1 MGHNQTQPR
10 LRQTRSRP
18 RKAPLSAAC
27 LGAMVAAGA
36 MMTGFSASAFADP
49 TGQEHID
56 VVVASVPSGDIANVV
71 IARGVY
77 HGIGRDVSLDSQPGD
92 PSNLKRD
99 DLVFPDGT
107 MHILNMDQSSSFK
120 LDPRSCTYTF
130 HLQQTPTMAGGTGR
144 FVHAAGAAQSQVSGL
159 GLASRNPDGSCNTD
173 AAPLLE
179 TFKAQISGTLTL

>member
-1 MGHNQTQPR
+1 
-10 LRQTRSRP
+10 
-18 RKAPLSAAC
+18 
-27 LGAMVAAGA
+27 MV
-36 MMTGFSASAFADP
+36 TGFSTPALADP
-49 TGQEHID
+49 TGQEHIA

-77 HGIGRDVSLDSQPGD
+77 NGVGRDVSLDSQPGD

-107 MHILNMDQSSSFK
+107 MHILNLDQGSSFK

-130 HLQQTPTMAGGTGR
+130 HIQQTTTTAGGTGR
-144 FVHAAGAAQSQVSGL
+144 FVHAAGTAQSQVSGL
-159 GLASRNPDGSCNTD
+159 GLAGRNPDGSCNTD
-173 AAPLLE
+173 GTPLLE